1 MINLGQEGF
10 SHEQVLDALQ
20 FSGGRR
26 QVSYELLLLRGETA
40 VKALALSDFRF
51 CCNALG
57 DIKYTGSFVIREDP
71 EIRWRSDR
79 LQLQMLLQIEGKTLC
94 YPFPRLRASHITGS
108 GRLTVEACDETA
120 ILTQSSLGER
130 LLIPAGTRYTDFL
143 NGLLEKAGFS
153 YVLISP
159 SEAAFAADREDWEP
173 ETKLSVLCGQ
183 LLSEIGYRSLEAT
196 RLGGVRAMP
205 YEPPSP
211 KRAKIRY
218 RADGDSILYPG
229 ASRQLQNDCCPNR
242 FIGYVSN
249 PELPSIR
256 YEYLNNNPASP
267 TSPHNNGGYT
277 ITAARRFDNAAD
289 EKSLEKNVR
298 RWALETE
305 ALYEYLE
312 LQTAPMPHHE
322 VLEVLAVD
330 CREASGIYTETGWV
344 LERERMT
351 HRLRRYQND

>member
-1 MINLGQEGF
+1 MINLAREGF
-10 SHEQVLDALQ
+10 SHEQVLRALQ

-26 QVSYELLLLRGETA
+26 QVGYALLLLRGETA
-40 VKALALSDFRF
+40 VKALELSDFRL
-51 CCNALG
+51 CCNALA
-57 DIKYTGSFVIREDP
+57 DIKYTGRFIIREDP

-79 LQLQMLLQIEGKTLC
+79 LQLQMLLQLGGQELC
-94 YPFPRLRASHITGS
+94 FPFPRLRASHITGS
-108 GRLTVEACDETA
+108 GQLTVDACDETA

-143 NGLLEKAGFS
+143 SGLLEGAGFS

-173 ETKLSVLCGQ
+173 ETKLSALCGQ

-196 RLGGVRAMP
+196 QLGGVRAMP

-211 KRAKIRY
+211 KRAKIHY
-218 RADGDSILYPG
+218 RAGKDSILYPG
-229 ASRQLQNDCCPNR
+229 ARRRLQNDCCPNR
-242 FIGYVSN
+242 FVGYVSN
-249 PELPSIR
+249 PERPAMR
-256 YEYLNNNPASP
+256 YEYRNNNPASP
-267 TSPHNNGGYT
+267 TSPHNNGGYP

-322 VLEVLAVD
+322 VLEVLSVD
-330 CREASGIYTETGWV
+330 CREASGVYTEVGWV

-351 HRLRRYQND
+351 HRLRKHQNG